1 MSLAG
6 RRIVLIGASA
16 GIGLETARLAAAGGA
31 QVIAASRSLERV
43 EAATRGIAGVVGHHA
58 MDATDE
64 KAVAAFFAGLE
75 PFDHLAT
82 FVPAAPDPALSA
94 RFGRFLDM
102 DMATVETVMRNRF
115 WAHCYAARHGAP
127 RIRPGGSVVFISSTN
142 PRKSIPGYAASAA
155 AAGALESLARVLAIE
170 LSPVRVNTISPGFI
184 ASHGTDNIPEA
195 RKKQWADLVA
205 AQAVKRL
212 GTAEEIAK
220 AVLFLMQNEYA
231 SGALLTVDGGY
242 TLT

>member
-6 RRIVLIGASA
+6 RRVVLIGASA
-16 GIGLETARLAAAGGA
+16 GIGLEAARMAAAEGA
-31 QVIAASRSLERV
+31 HVVVASRSLERV
-43 EAATRGIAGVVGHHA
+43 EAATRDIKGVVGRHSV
-58 MDATDE
+58 DATDE
-64 KAVAAFFAGLE
+64 KALSSFFGSLE

-82 FVPAAPDPALSA
+82 FVPAAPDPSLSA

-102 DMATVETVMRNRF
+102 DMGTIETIMRNRF

-127 RIRPGGSVVFISSTN
+127 RIRPGGSIVFISSTN

-170 LSPVRVNTISPGFI
+170 LSPVRVNTVAPGFI

-195 RKKQWADLVA
+195 RKKQWASLIA
-205 AQAVKRL
+205 AQGVKRL
-212 GTAEEIAK
+212 GNSEEIARS
-220 AVLFLMQNEYA
+220 VLFLMQNEYA
-231 SGALLTVDGGY
+231 SGALLTIDGGY